1 MSYAHLQG
9 SELWEYDFDH
19 LVKEYV
25 VGVWNVCK
33 QKLYSDNSCPSQ
45 LFSLWMRIC
54 SWVGDKQ
61 MVSYV
66 PQVGKEQ
73 MVRICLHV
81 YVYVH
86 VCMCGSSHKIPPMI
100 VGVG

>member
-1 MSYAHLQG
+1 M
-9 SELWEYDFDH
+9 
-19 LVKEYV
+19 
-25 VGVWNVCK
+25 

-45 LFSLWMRIC
+45 LFSPWMRIC
-54 SWVGDKQ
+54 SWVGNKL

-81 YVYVH
+81 YVHVHVH
-86 VCMCGSSHKIPPMI
+86 VCICGSFHKIPPMI
-100 VGVG
+100 VGVL